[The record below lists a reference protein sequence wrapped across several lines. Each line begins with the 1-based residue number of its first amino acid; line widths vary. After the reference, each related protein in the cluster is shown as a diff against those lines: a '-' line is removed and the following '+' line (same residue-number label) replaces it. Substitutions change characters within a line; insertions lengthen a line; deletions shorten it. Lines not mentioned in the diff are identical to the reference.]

1 MRFCIRKNA
10 EITGVLKSSMMQS
23 ILTAVMVQRKQG
35 RSYLTDE
42 LIVTT
47 RKIPRTCTS
56 IAYKKQQL
64 ENELSEKSIIVSSL
78 TISSY
83 TRIENVRHQGVI
95 VTERELYC
103 SLTKKQQLL
112 KKSKFTNML
121 AVILNRH
128 LIKRKGG
135 IRKNVKPII
144 PTNPTAK
151 QGILFF

>member
-1 MRFCIRKNA
+1 M
-10 EITGVLKSSMMQS
+10 
-23 ILTAVMVQRKQG
+23 
-35 RSYLTDE
+35 DE

-64 ENELSEKSIIVSSL
+64 ENELSEKSIIASNL

-103 SLTKKQQLL
+103 SLTKKTATI
-112 KKSKFTNML
+112 KKVKIYKY
-121 AVILNRH
+121 A
-128 LIKRKGG
+128 GG
-135 IRKNVKPII
+135 YFKSAFN
-144 PTNPTAK
+144 
-151 QGILFF
+151 